1 MKGKKVKEGVM
12 LWVQTDTPTYHM
24 AHHYGDAKIIEEA
37 GGKIYHQ
44 TCMAMN
50 PVRHYPKGI
59 TIATDSFKY
68 VKLGGGF
75 GIELDLRQP
84 AGPRQRGGDRRVHA
98 DRALG
103 LLGQAT
109 EGAAGQRKGA
119 PALQQALRG
128 LSNRRFG
135 KACWI

>member
-1 MKGKKVKEGVM
+1 VKEGVM
-12 LWVQTDTPTYHM
+12 LWVQTDTPNYHM

-50 PVRHYPKGI
+50 PVRHYPQGI

-75 GIELDLRQP
+75 GMAWI
-84 AGPRQRGGDRRVHA
+84 
-98 DRALG
+98 
-103 LLGQAT
+103 
-109 EGAAGQRKGA
+109 
-119 PALQQALRG
+119 
-128 LSNRRFG
+128 FG
-135 KACWI
+135 KLPVWSSRR